1 VGARAYGPSPLH
13 PDGRDARAPDK
24 SRALSASRALLR
36 LWRGSAYDEA
46 AMSMSTLWPGD
57 AGKRL
62 VVSIHDVRP
71 SLEREV
77 RYLLAALDAV
87 GARLR
92 VLKVV
97 PNADGREDMR
107 ASARLT
113 RLIADEAAAGSEIV
127 LHGYTHR
134 AAGRARGS
142 LSTRLRA
149 RLFAGDAAEFL
160 TLDRSEMVRRLHAG
174 RETLREIG
182 VEPAGFCAPCWLAA
196 PEMPGALAECGFRY
210 YITMNTLID
219 LAGGRRVWTPWA
231 GYMGAGGAQE
241 RLIGGVGRAYV
252 TAAGAAPVVKVFL
265 HPQRAIGVRASGDTV
280 RLLSHLLRARQPTTY
295 AALLA
300 R

>member
-1 VGARAYGPSPLH
+1 
-13 PDGRDARAPDK
+13 
-24 SRALSASRALLR
+24 
-36 LWRGSAYDEA
+36 
-46 AMSMSTLWPGD
+46 MSTSTLRSAD

-62 VVSIHDVRP
+62 VVSIHDVMP

-77 RYLLAALDAV
+77 RYLLDALDAV
-87 GARLR
+87 GARPR

-97 PNADGREDMR
+97 PNADGREDLR
-107 ASARLT
+107 ASARLS

-134 AAGRARGS
+134 ATGRLRGP

-160 TLDRSEMVRRLHAG
+160 TLDRSEMIRRLRAG

-182 VEPAGFCAPCWLAA
+182 VGPAGFCAPCWLAA
-196 PEMPGALAECGFRY
+196 PDMPGALAECGFRY
-210 YITMNTLID
+210 YISMNTLID
-219 LAGGRRVWTPWA
+219 LAGGRQVRTPWV
-231 GYMGAGGAQE
+231 GYMGAGGTQE

-252 TAAGAAPVVKVFL
+252 TAVAGAPVVKVFL
-265 HPQRAIGVRASGDTV
+265 HPQKAIGARACGDAV
-280 RLLSHLLRARQPTTY
+280 RLLAHLLRVRQPTTY